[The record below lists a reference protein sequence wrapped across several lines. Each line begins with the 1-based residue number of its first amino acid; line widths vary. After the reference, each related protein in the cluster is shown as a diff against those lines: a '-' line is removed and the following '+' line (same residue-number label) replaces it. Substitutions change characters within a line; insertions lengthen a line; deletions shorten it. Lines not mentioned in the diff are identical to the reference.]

1 MRPLPFIATLILT
14 LAVGGV
20 AGGLIGSSM
29 SEEVDASQP
38 EAVGPADVLA
48 ALQSGDTER
57 LREIQSQV
65 SAAAAGAGAAAPQSN
80 EATAPPTAAPAAT
93 TAPDG
98 GETPGT
104 GEATTVNGILRSVSA
119 SAIVIDGAD
128 GSQTQV
134 PLADGATAL
143 SFVSGSAA
151 DLAVGQEA
159 VLFGLPGEGAVT
171 ARFLLAAPA
180 GSGVLDNF
188 AAGAGRPAFGA
199 GQGGA
204 GLGGGQGAAGGQ
216 GGRQGAAGQGAFG
229 GGLAANLLAGPIT
242 AVDGNTVTIETDRG
256 ALSAVIDPEGTLL
269 QVLTETPLAD
279 LPLDGQVIVTVGADG
294 AAESVVAPPDLR
306 SLLGGLLGGQGA
318 RGFGG

>member
-29 SEEVDASQP
+29 SEGDGGAQTES
-38 EAVGPADVLA
+38 VGPADVLA

-57 LREIQSQV
+57 PREIQSQV
-65 SAAAAGAGAAAPQSN
+65 SAAAAGAGAAAPQAN
-80 EATAPPTAAPAAT
+80 EATAQPTAAPAAT
-93 TAPDG
+93 DD

-104 GEATTVNGILRSVSA
+104 GAATTVNGILRSVSA

-143 SFVSGSAA
+143 SFVSGSAG
-151 DLAVGQEA
+151 DLTVGQEA

-188 AAGAGRPAFGA
+188 AAGAGRPAIGA

-204 GLGGGQGAAGGQ
+204 GLGGGQGTAGGQ

-256 ALSAVIDPEGTLL
+256 ALSAVIDSEDTLL
-269 QVLTETPLAD
+269 QVLTETPLSD
-279 LPLDGQVIVTVGADG
+279 LALDGQVIVTVGADG
-294 AAESVVAPPDLR
+294 AAASVVTAPDIR
-306 SLLGGLLGGQGA
+306 SLLGGLFGGGQAG
-318 RGFGG
+318 RNFGG